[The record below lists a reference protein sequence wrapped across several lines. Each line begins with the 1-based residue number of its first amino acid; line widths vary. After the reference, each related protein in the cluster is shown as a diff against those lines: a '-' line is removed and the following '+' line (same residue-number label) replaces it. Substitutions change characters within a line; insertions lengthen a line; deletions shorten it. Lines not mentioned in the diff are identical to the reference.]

1 MNYLKGVNKVN
12 FSFELKQLN
21 EPWVLC
27 RLKVNFLNIKD
38 VSSDDSGYLLDYDVL
53 QNVKN
58 EPNKRKT
65 SLLVMLKTCLS
76 RVS

>member
-1 MNYLKGVNKVN
+1 MNYLKGVNKVD

-38 VSSDDSGYLLDYDVL
+38 VSSDDSGYLLDYDVFSD
-53 QNVKN
+53 VKN

-65 SLLVMLKTCLS
+65 SLLVMPKACLS

>member
-1 MNYLKGVNKVN
+1 MKNEDESLKGVNKVD

-38 VSSDDSGYLLDYDVL
+38 VSDDSGYLLDYDVFSD
-53 QNVKN
+53 VK
-58 EPNKRKT
+58 K
-65 SLLVMLKTCLS
+65 
-76 RVS
+76 

>member
-1 MNYLKGVNKVN
+1 MNYLKGVNKVD

-65 SLLVMLKTCLS
+65 SLLVMLSSLS

>member
-1 MNYLKGVNKVN
+1 MNYLKGVNKVD

-38 VSSDDSGYLLDYDVL
+38 ISSDDSGYLLDYDVL

-65 SLLVMLKTCLS
+65 SLLVML
-76 RVS
+76 

>member
-65 SLLVMLKTCLS
+65 SLLVML
-76 RVS
+76 

>member
-1 MNYLKGVNKVN
+1 MD

-58 EPNKRKT
+58 EPNRRKT

>member
-1 MNYLKGVNKVN
+1 MD

-38 VSSDDSGYLLDYDVL
+38 VSSDDSGYLLDYDVFSD
-53 QNVKN
+53 VK
-58 EPNKRKT
+58 K
-65 SLLVMLKTCLS
+65 
-76 RVS
+76 

>member
-1 MNYLKGVNKVN
+1 MNYLKGVNKVD

>member
-1 MNYLKGVNKVN
+1 MNYLKGVNKVD

-38 VSSDDSGYLLDYDVL
+38 VSSDDSGYLLDYDVFE
-53 QNVKN
+53 NVKN

-65 SLLVMLKTCLS
+65 SLLVML
-76 RVS
+76 

>member
-1 MNYLKGVNKVN
+1 MNYLKGVNKVD

-38 VSSDDSGYLLDYDVL
+38 VSSDDSGYLLDYDVFE
-53 QNVKN
+53 NVKN

-65 SLLVMLKTCLS
+65 SLLVMPKTCLS

>member
-1 MNYLKGVNKVN
+1 MNYLKGVNKVD

-53 QNVKN
+53 ATSKN

-65 SLLVMLKTCLS
+65 SLLVMLSSLS

>member
-1 MNYLKGVNKVN
+1 MNYLKGVNKVD

-38 VSSDDSGYLLDYDVL
+38 VSSDDSGYLLEYDVSD
-53 QNVKN
+53 VK
-58 EPNKRKT
+58 K
-65 SLLVMLKTCLS
+65 
-76 RVS
+76 

>member
-1 MNYLKGVNKVN
+1 MNYLKGVNKVD

-27 RLKVNFLNIKD
+27 RLKVNFLNIKA

>member
-1 MNYLKGVNKVN
+1 MNYLKGVNKVD

-53 QNVKN
+53 ATSKN